1 MFRIE
6 TLPYYTMSLHPQSRS
21 MGDSPENDR
30 EAQQNHRAVRHG
42 EQQFV

>member
-6 TLPYYTMSLHPQSRS
+6 TLPYCTMSLHPRS
-21 MGDSPENDR
+21 HLMGDSPENDR
-30 EAQQNHRAVRHG
+30 EAQQNNGAVRHG